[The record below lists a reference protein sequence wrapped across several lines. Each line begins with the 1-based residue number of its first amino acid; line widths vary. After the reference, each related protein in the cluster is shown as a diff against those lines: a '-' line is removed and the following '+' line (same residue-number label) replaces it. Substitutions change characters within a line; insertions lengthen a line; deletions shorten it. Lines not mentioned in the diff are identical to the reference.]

1 MSALASGY
9 AVVKSWAR
17 LIAAPPAA
25 QPSWAMGICRV
36 SLLKSIVLISQAVS
50 EGIMNPVHET

>member
-1 MSALASGY
+1 MQ
-9 AVVKSWAR
+9 KSWAR

-36 SLLKSIVLISQAVS
+36 VGSKSSSLISHAVS
-50 EGIMNPVHET
+50 DGIMNPVHET